1 MKIKL
6 QSGKKVLVEA
16 FHLTATYGGLLVGS
30 PTIQSNEIL
39 INHLSYPT
47 GWGERPY
54 ILKKSDMYSDE
65 KNVLKPIVYSV
76 WLSSS
81 ETIDDNKN
89 QFDGC
94 ALIVMWF
101 GDDEPNKTMHDII
114 LDGVK
119 NLDWDKFAENYQ
131 F

>member
-6 QSGKKVLVEA
+6 QSGKEVLVEA

-39 INHLSYPT
+39 INHLSYPK
-47 GWGERPY
+47 GWGERPF
-54 ILKKSDMYSDE
+54 ILKKSDMYSE
-65 KNVLKPIVYSV
+65 VKNQLKPIVYSV

-81 ETIDDNKN
+81 ETIDDKEN

-94 ALIVMWF
+94 ALILMWF
-101 GDDEPNKTMHDII
+101 GDDEPYKTIHDII
-114 LDGVK
+114 LDGVE
-119 NLDWDKFAENYQ
+119 NINWNKFAENYQ

>member
-6 QSGKKVLVEA
+6 QSGKEVLVEA
-16 FHLTATYGGLLVGS
+16 FHLTATYSGLLVGF

-39 INHLSYPT
+39 INHLSYPK
-47 GWGERPY
+47 GWGERPF
-54 ILKKSDMYSDE
+54 ILKKSDMYSE
-65 KNVLKPIVYSV
+65 VKNLLKPIVYSV

-81 ETIDDNKN
+81 ETIDDKEN

-94 ALIVMWF
+94 ALVIMWF
-101 GDDEPNKTMHDII
+101 GNDEPHKSIHDII
-114 LDGVK
+114 FDGVK
-119 NLDWDKFAENYQ
+119 NIDWDKFAENYQ

>member
-1 MKIKL
+1 MTIKL
-6 QSGKKVLVEA
+6 QSGKEIYVEA
-16 FHLTATYGGLLVGS
+16 FHCTPTYAGLLLGS
-30 PTIQSNEIL
+30 PTEESNEIM
-39 INHLSYPT
+39 INNLSYPK
-47 GWGERPY
+47 GWGERPF
-54 ILKKSDMYSDE
+54 ILKKSDMYSE
-65 KNVLKPIVYSV
+65 VKNLLKPIVYSV

-81 ETIDDNKN
+81 ETIDDKEN

-101 GDDEPNKTMHDII
+101 GNDEPNKTIQDII

-119 NLDWDKFAENYQ
+119 NIDWNKFAENFQ

>member
-6 QSGKKVLVEA
+6 NSGIEVLVEA
-16 FHLTATYGGLLVGS
+16 FHLMSTYGGLLVGS

-39 INHLSYPT
+39 ISHLSYPK
-47 GWGERPY
+47 GWGERPF
-54 ILKKSDMYSDE
+54 ILKKSDMFSDV

-81 ETIDDNKN
+81 DTIDDKEN

-101 GDDEPNKTMHDII
+101 GNDEPHKTIHDII
-114 LDGVK
+114 LDGVE
-119 NLDWDKFAENYQ
+119 NLDWNKFAENYQ